1 MLNNDC
7 ILKLKGSQELARNI
21 IAFAIFS
28 LNRVHSMKTLLILR
42 HAKSSW
48 DNTELSDFERPLN
61 SRGIETAPVMGNLI
75 YKKRLKPNL
84 IISSPAKRAKQTA
97 VLIKEIAQI
106 LPPIKYEEKI
116 YEASPMGLLNI
127 VGEIDNKNE
136 TVLLIGHNPGLEGF
150 IKILTGENKSMPTAG
165 LAVIELDINSWDEIK
180 NDCGK
185 LNALIRPRDE
195 IRILEISEKYSKNF

>member
-1 MLNNDC
+1 
-7 ILKLKGSQELARNI
+7 
-21 IAFAIFS
+21 
-28 LNRVHSMKTLLILR
+28 MKTLLILR